1 MPLINTA
8 DRLYIGTAAAAA
20 AYKNG
25 DRVWPPDS
33 GVSTVTATLAQT
45 TAPTV
50 RLTISHTGEV
60 PVLFKLY
67 RTTATAWTF
76 WKDVAVGGAYD
87 YTTTYSTTI
96 SMKVEAYYSDGSA
109 IIAYSNPVAVGP
121 APPPAQVA
129 QVFEANSVE
138 WASFNKNGRRTD
150 ATSCY
155 YGNVSTTHGNQYSQ
169 VRWTWPAN
177 IRAAG
182 GCISIQKVL
191 LRWYNQHHF
200 NGDPNNTV
208 SMKAHHN
215 STLAGGYR
223 GATQVLLSGG
233 SQVKWRAPKPGYIG
247 NIAANGWIDL
257 TALTS
262 SGRYAIRDE
271 IRVYGMQGF
280 ELWPAE
286 SGTAGYGYAATSA
299 RIRVEYTVSG

>member
-1 MPLINTA
+1 MPLINTTNH
-8 DRLYIGTAAAAA
+8 LYIGTAAAAA

-67 RTTATAWTF
+67 RTTSTAWTF

-96 SMKVEAYYSDGSA
+96 SMKVEAYYADGSA

-129 QVFEANSVE
+129 KVFEANSVE

-155 YGNVSTTHGNQYSQ
+155 YGNVSTTREPSTPRCGGPGPPTS
-169 VRWTWPAN
+169 VRPG
-177 IRAAG
+177 AASASRR
-182 GCISIQKVL
+182 CC
-191 LRWYNQHHF
+191 
-200 NGDPNNTV
+200 
-208 SMKAHHN
+208 
-215 STLAGGYR
+215 
-223 GATQVLLSGG
+223 SGG
-233 SQVKWRAPKPGYIG
+233 
-247 NIAANGWIDL
+247 
-257 TALTS
+257 TTS
-262 SGRYAIRDE
+262 TTTTGIPTTPCR
-271 IRVYGMQGF
+271 
-280 ELWPAE
+280 
-286 SGTAGYGYAATSA
+286 
-299 RIRVEYTVSG
+299 

>member
-67 RTTATAWTF
+67 RTTSTAWTF

-96 SMKVEAYYSDGSA
+96 SMKVEAYYADGSA

-121 APPPAQVA
+121 PLRPRRWRRCSRRTPWSGRRSTRTGGGPTPPPATTGTSA
-129 QVFEANSVE
+129 PLM
-138 WASFNKNGRRTD
+138 
-150 ATSCY
+150 ATSTPRC
-155 YGNVSTTHGNQYSQ
+155 GGPGPPTSVRPGAASASRRCCSGGTTSTT
-169 VRWTWPAN
+169 T
-177 IRAAG
+177 
-182 GCISIQKVL
+182 
-191 LRWYNQHHF
+191 
-200 NGDPNNTV
+200 T
-208 SMKAHHN
+208 
-215 STLAGGYR
+215 
-223 GATQVLLSGG
+223 
-233 SQVKWRAPKPGYIG
+233 
-247 NIAANGWIDL
+247 
-257 TALTS
+257 
-262 SGRYAIRDE
+262 
-271 IRVYGMQGF
+271 
-280 ELWPAE
+280 
-286 SGTAGYGYAATSA
+286 GTPTTPC
-299 RIRVEYTVSG
+299 R